1 MTTSQKIKDFTDF
14 TSICNYFG
22 IEVNNNQL
30 NLFKKYYEILLDWN
44 TKINLISRAS
54 LKRTDDE
61 NDTILE
67 KHFLDSIIFLPEIEG
82 LINETP
88 AVFDIGSGGGFPAI
102 PLAIMKLNW
111 HFILCESTTKK
122 ADFLNLL
129 INELN
134 LNERVK
140 VINSRV
146 EKINKKNEYKDKF
159 DIVTARAV
167 AKLDELIKY
176 SLPLL
181 KQRGYLLA
189 FKARETEEEILN
201 AKKVMENN
209 KLDFKIF
216 SKEINGIERKL
227 IVLSHSG
234 IL

>member
-1 MTTSQKIKDFTDF
+1 M
-14 TSICNYFG
+14 
-22 IEVNNNQL
+22 
-30 NLFKKYYEILLDWN
+30 
-44 TKINLISRAS
+44 ISRAS

-111 HFILCESTTKK
+111 HFTLCESTRKK

-129 INELN
+129 IKELKMEDRIKIVN
-134 LNERVK
+134 D
-140 VINSRV
+140 RV
-146 EKINKKNEYKDKF
+146 ENIPVRAIHELPQQYDL
-159 DIVTARAV
+159 ITARAV
-167 AKLDELIKY
+167 VKLDELIKY

-181 KQRGYLLA
+181 KQSGYLLA
-189 FKARETEEEILN
+189 FKAREIEEEILN
-201 AKKVMENN
+201 AKKVIENN
-209 KLDFKIF
+209 KLDLKIF
-216 SKEINGIERKL
+216 SKEVNRVERKL
-227 IVLSHSG
+227 IVLTNPS